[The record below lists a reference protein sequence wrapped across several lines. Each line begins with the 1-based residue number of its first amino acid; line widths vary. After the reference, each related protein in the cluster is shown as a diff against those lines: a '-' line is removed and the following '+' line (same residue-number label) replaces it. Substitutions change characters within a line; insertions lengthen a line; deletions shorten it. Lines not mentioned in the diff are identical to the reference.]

1 MNYEPIMFRCSV
13 EGSFRTTRAGQ
24 APPAPVALSGGRVAR
39 SRAGGAKAPRGAHA
53 ARVLKGEQNCVEA
66 DSGLPTRQ
74 GFVLSRASRLQRP
87 APQCAMSSAPPTR
100 ERV

>member
-53 ARVLKGEQNCVEA
+53 ARVLKVEQNCVEA
-66 DSGLPTRQ
+66 DSGLRSEEHTSELQ
-74 GFVLSRASRLQRP
+74 SLAYLVCRLLLEKKKRP
-87 APQCAMSSAPPTR
+87 RIESP
-100 ERV
+100 